1 VTYGTR
7 IPSEVRVSAV
17 PKSSGKSKKRREH
30 MKMETEIRVLQP
42 QFKELSSCQLPP
54 ATSHQKLGER
64 HGMDSPS
71 GPPEE
76 TNLGQLTLGFL
87 TP

>member
-54 ATSHQKLGER
+54 ATRSWER
-64 HGMDSPS
+64 GMEWILPQGLQRKPTLDSS
-71 GPPEE
+71 
-76 TNLGQLTLGFL
+76 LWDF
-87 TP
+87 